1 MRNAQLVRSEIHRLT
16 TTRVPLAFLI
26 VLAAM
31 AALNAAVVAWGA
43 DADGTQT
50 FLSTALDQ
58 QSLISFSA
66 NSVIIAGLFGATA
79 VARGYGH
86 GTVVH
91 VFLATPR
98 RLRAQLAQFTA
109 VALGG
114 AVLGLAGTAMTTG
127 AVAAVLPTT
136 DYGLLISTGDM
147 IRLLA
152 ASSFAGAAGALLGAG
167 IGALVR
173 NTGGAVTGAVLMLVI
188 APPLVVQIAG
198 GAGNW
203 IPPTL
208 ANVVSGVSNE
218 MTVLVAIAALVLWA
232 GVPATIGLV
241 STVKRDVV

>member
-1 MRNAQLVRSEIHRLT
+1 MKNAQLVRSEIRRIT
-16 TTRVPLAFLI
+16 TTRMPLAFL
-26 VLAAM
+26 VMLGAF

-43 DADGTQT
+43 DADGTQA

-58 QSLISFSA
+58 QSLVSFSA
-66 NSVIIAGLFGATA
+66 NSVIIAGIFGATA
-79 VARGYGH
+79 IARGYGH

-91 VFLATPR
+91 IFLATPR
-98 RLRAQLAQFTA
+98 RLHAQVAQFTA

-114 AVLGLAGTAMTTG
+114 AVLGLAGVVMTT
-127 AVAAVLPTT
+127 AAVVAALPST
-136 DYGLLISTGDM
+136 DYGFLVSTGDM

-173 NTGGAVTGAVLMLVI
+173 NTGGAVTGAVLMLVM

-198 GAGNW
+198 GVADW

-218 MTVLVAIAALVLWA
+218 VTLVVAITALFLWA
-232 GVPATIGLV
+232 GIPATIGLV
-241 STVKRDVV
+241 STVRRDVV

>member
-1 MRNAQLVRSEIHRLT
+1 MKNAQLVRSEIRRLT
-16 TTRVPLAFLI
+16 TTRMPFAFLV
-26 VLAAM
+26 VLGAM
-31 AALNAAVVAWGA
+31 AALNAALVAWGS

-50 FLSTALDQ
+50 FLSTSLDQ
-58 QSLISFSA
+58 QSLIAFSA

-98 RLRAQLAQFTA
+98 RLRAQLAQFAA

-114 AVLGLAGTAMTTG
+114 AVLGLAGVALTAG

-136 DYGLLISTGDM
+136 DYGFLISTGDM

-198 GAGNW
+198 GAANW

-218 MTVLVAIAALVLWA
+218 MTVLVAIVALLLWA
-232 GVPATIGLV
+232 AVPATIGLV

>member
-1 MRNAQLVRSEIHRLT
+1 MKNAQLIRSEVRRLT
-16 TTRVPLAFLI
+16 TTRMPLAFLA
-26 VLAAM
+26 VLGVM
-31 AALNAAVVAWGA
+31 AGLNGAIVAWGS

-58 QSLISFSA
+58 KSLVAFSA
-66 NSVIIAGLFGATA
+66 NSMMIAGLFGATA

-98 RLRAQLAQFTA
+98 RLRALFAKFTA
-109 VALGG
+109 VAFGG
-114 AVLGLAGTAMTTG
+114 AVLGLAGIAMTTG
-127 AVAAVLPTT
+127 AVAAVLPSTEHVF
-136 DYGLLISTGDM
+136 LISTGDM

-188 APPLVVQIAG
+188 APPLVVQMSA

-208 ANVVSGVSNE
+208 ANVVSGASSEVAP
-218 MTVLVAIAALVLWA
+218 LAAIAGLLCWA
-232 GVPATIGLV
+232 AVPAAIGLI
-241 STVKRDVV
+241 SAAKRDVV

>member
-1 MRNAQLVRSEIHRLT
+1 MKNAQLVRSEIRRLT
-16 TTRVPLAFLI
+16 TTRMPLAFLA

-31 AALNAAVVAWGA
+31 AALNAAVVAWGS

-50 FLSTALDQ
+50 FLATALDQ
-58 QSLISFSA
+58 RSLIAFSA
-66 NSVIIAGLFGATA
+66 NSIIIAGLFGATA

-91 VFLATPR
+91 LFLATPR

-136 DYGLLISTGDM
+136 DFGFLVSTSDM

-152 ASSFAGAAGALLGAG
+152 ASSFAGTAGALLGAG

-198 GAGNW
+198 GAANW

-218 MTVLVAIAALVLWA
+218 VTVFVAIAALVLWA
-232 GVPATIGLV
+232 GVPTTLGLV
-241 STVKRDVV
+241 STVKRDIL

>member
-1 MRNAQLVRSEIHRLT
+1 MRNAQLVRSEIRRLT
-16 TTRVPLAFLI
+16 TTRMPLAFL
-26 VLAAM
+26 VMLGAF
-31 AALNAAVVAWGA
+31 AALNAAIVAWGA

-58 QSLISFSA
+58 QSLVSFSA

-91 VFLATPR
+91 IFLATPR

-114 AVLGLAGTAMTTG
+114 AVLGLAGVAMTTG
-127 AVAAVLPTT
+127 AVALALPST
-136 DYGLLISTGDM
+136 DYGFMISIGDM
-147 IRLLA
+147 VRLLA

-173 NTGGAVTGAVLMLVI
+173 NTGGAVTGAVLMLVM
-188 APPLVVQIAG
+188 APPLIVQIAG
-198 GAGNW
+198 GAADW

-218 MTVLVAIAALVLWA
+218 VTVFVAIAALILWA
-232 GVPATIGLV
+232 GVPATIGLI
-241 STVKRDVV
+241 STVRRDVV

>member
-1 MRNAQLVRSEIHRLT
+1 MKNTQLVRSEIRRIT
-16 TTRVPLAFLI
+16 TTRMPLAFL
-26 VLAAM
+26 VMLGVF
-31 AALNAAVVAWGA
+31 AALNAAVVAWGS

-58 QSLISFSA
+58 QSLVSFSA

-91 VFLATPR
+91 IFLATPR

-114 AVLGLAGTAMTTG
+114 AVLGLAGVAMTTG
-127 AVAAVLPTT
+127 AVAVALPST
-136 DYGLLISTGDM
+136 DYGFMISIGDM
-147 IRLLA
+147 VRLLA

-173 NTGGAVTGAVLMLVI
+173 NTGGAVTGAVLMLVM

-198 GAGNW
+198 GAADW

-218 MTVLVAIAALVLWA
+218 VTVLVAIAALVLWA

>member
-1 MRNAQLVRSEIHRLT
+1 MKNAQLVRSEIRRLT
-16 TTRVPLAFLI
+16 TTRMPLAFLA
-26 VLAAM
+26 VLGVM
-31 AALNAAVVAWGA
+31 AALNAAVVAWGS

-58 QSLISFSA
+58 RSLVAFSA

-91 VFLATPR
+91 IFLATPR

-109 VALGG
+109 VAIGG
-114 AVLGLAGTAMTTG
+114 AVLGLAGVALTTG
-127 AVAAVLPTT
+127 AVAVALTST
-136 DYGLLISTGDM
+136 DYGFMIPIGDM
-147 IRLLA
+147 VRLLA

-173 NTGGAVTGAVLMLVI
+173 NTGGAVTGAVLMLVM

-198 GAGNW
+198 GAADW

-218 MTVLVAIAALVLWA
+218 VTVLVAIAALVLWA
-232 GVPATIGLV
+232 GVPAAIGLV